1 MKGNSI
7 THYLI
12 EFMNFILSNQES
24 KIPTAILACL
34 IDFSKAFNR
43 QNHNILITKLSD
55 MGVPA
60 WLLKI
65 VMAFLTGRSMV
76 VRYRGATS
84 SPRSLPGGGPQG
96 TLLGLL
102 LFLVLINDAGFAD
115 QCNNVGDLIT
125 SRKNFKAANQ
135 LHLKYVDDLSIAE
148 AVILKDNV
156 LPAPVDRQQP
166 DPYRARTGHVLIKEN
181 SEVFKQIHE
190 IDKYASTNDM
200 KLNLKKTKLMMF
212 NNCKSIDFLPT
223 FSIDGHE
230 IDLVEEM
237 KILGVV
243 ITSDM
248 KFSANTEY
256 MVLRAFKRIWML
268 RRLKNLGAKEEQ
280 LLDVYIKQV
289 RSVLE
294 LAAPVWHSSL
304 TIDDKLKIE
313 RVQRAAL
320 QIIFG
325 SDYESYS
332 AACIE
337 ADLLTLDVRRQKL
350 CKKFTFKALR
360 HPKHSHW
367 FKVNTRVSR
376 TRQTQPLFCPVIA
389 RTARFEKSPISYMTN
404 LLNKHGIRVKK

>member
-12 EFMNFILSNQES
+12 DKINLSNQES

-55 MGVPA
+55 MAVPA

-65 VMAFLTGRSMV
+65 VMGFLTGRSMV
-76 VRYRGATS
+76 VRYKGATS
-84 SPRSLPGGGPQG
+84 SPRSLPGGGPQW

-125 SRKNFKAANQ
+125 SRKTFKAANQ

-166 DPYRARTGHVLIKEN
+166 DPYRARTGHVLIQEN

-212 NNCKSIDFLPT
+212 NNCKSIDFLPA

-230 IDLVEEM
+230 IDLE
-237 KILGVV
+237 
-243 ITSDM
+243 
-248 KFSANTEY
+248 
-256 MVLRAFKRIWML
+256 
-268 RRLKNLGAKEEQ
+268 
-280 LLDVYIKQV
+280 
-289 RSVLE
+289 
-294 LAAPVWHSSL
+294 
-304 TIDDKLKIE
+304 
-313 RVQRAAL
+313 
-320 QIIFG
+320 
-325 SDYESYS
+325 
-332 AACIE
+332 
-337 ADLLTLDVRRQKL
+337 
-350 CKKFTFKALR
+350 
-360 HPKHSHW
+360 
-367 FKVNTRVSR
+367 
-376 TRQTQPLFCPVIA
+376 
-389 RTARFEKSPISYMTN
+389 
-404 LLNKHGIRVKK
+404 